1 MAEAKKLLVPFE
13 PDKPNWNPND
23 WLVAVNDGGAVT
35 LVSLN
40 TGREYQYG
48 RVVFVGQN
56 ITDNDLFAKL
66 VDSGRK
72 VPNVADTLNTLGK
85 FLDAMKTVKI
95 GNVVEVV
102 GGSENSITLVVA
114 SNTPSGFGK

>member
-56 ITDNDLFAKL
+56 ITENDLFAKL

-72 VPNVADTLNTLGK
+72 VPNVADTLDTLGK

-95 GNVVEVV
+95 GNVVVVV